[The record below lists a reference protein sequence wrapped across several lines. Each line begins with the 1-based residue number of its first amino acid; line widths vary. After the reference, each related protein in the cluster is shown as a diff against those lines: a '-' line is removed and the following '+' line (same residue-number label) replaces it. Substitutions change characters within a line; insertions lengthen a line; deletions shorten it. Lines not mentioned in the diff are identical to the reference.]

1 VILRWPLAPEHRRI
15 TQHFGANPADYAAY
29 GLAGHEGID
38 LGCSVGTPVYAAH
51 AGTAQILSAPDTYG
65 LYLQLWGNDV
75 MTLYAHLSGSRVAQG
90 ETVRAGDIIALSG
103 NTGRSTGPHLH
114 FGVCPLPRDMGNNY
128 KGWVDPEPYLHEGE
142 RIMADALE
150 AAKAAR
156 YEQEEVVRLMED
168 ARALRAQAADCLALA
183 ERKEGQA
190 FMRLQQAVNT
200 RNGVAYVPEVLLG
213 GDAPAGWEG

>member
-1 VILRWPLAPEHRRI
+1 MILRWPLTPEHRRI